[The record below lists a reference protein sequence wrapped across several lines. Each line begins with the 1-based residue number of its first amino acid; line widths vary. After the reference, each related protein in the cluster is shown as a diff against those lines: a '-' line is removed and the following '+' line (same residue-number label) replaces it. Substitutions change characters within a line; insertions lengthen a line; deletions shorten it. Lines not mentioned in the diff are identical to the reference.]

1 MMVDE
6 IVQSKK
12 DTPSKHLC
20 LEMLFRCS
28 LFRLKEPI
36 KVKKVKLRPVPLGG
50 GGGRE
55 CQKVDQSDDAKRR
68 EKGDGL
74 MLKKLFL
81 LSIKNQLVSSSLNH
95 AEPSSR
101 SAHGRC

>member
-12 DTPSKHLC
+12 DTPPKHLC

-50 GGGRE
+50 GGGGGRE
-55 CQKVDQSDDAKRR
+55 TQKVDQSDDAKRR

-81 LSIKNQLVSSSLNH
+81 LY
-95 AEPSSR
+95 
-101 SAHGRC
+101 

>member
-1 MMVDE
+1 MTVDE

-50 GGGRE
+50 GG
-55 CQKVDQSDDAKRR
+55 
-68 EKGDGL
+68 KG
-74 MLKKLFL
+74 MPK
-81 LSIKNQLVSSSLNH
+81 S
-95 AEPSSR
+95 
-101 SAHGRC
+101 

>member
-12 DTPSKHLC
+12 DTPPKHLC

-50 GGGRE
+50 GGGRRE
-55 CQKVDQSDDAKRR
+55 TQKVDQSDDAKRR

-81 LSIKNQLVSSSLNH
+81 LY
-95 AEPSSR
+95 
-101 SAHGRC
+101 